1 MALNPELQALLPGL
15 NDNREGMRNFAI
27 KKAAQLNPE
36 IAPQLLEMLST
47 KDGYLADSAAHVL
60 QLMGQP
66 AVPYMLHAMNS
77 TSDRKLRWSIA
88 AILSDMGPEARA
100 AVDKARPISARMS
113 SVN

>member
-1 MALNPELQALLPGL
+1 MALNPEIQALLPGL

-36 IAPQLLEMLST
+36 LAPQFLEMLAT
-47 KDGYLADSAAHVL
+47 KDGYLADSAANVL

-66 AVPYMLHAMNS
+66 AVPYMLHAMNA
-77 TSDRKLRWSIA
+77 TNDRKLRWSIA

-113 SVN
+113 TVS

>member
-1 MALNPELQALLPGL
+1 MDLNSQFEALLPGM

-27 KKAAQLNPE
+27 KKCAQLSAE
-36 IAPQLLEMLST
+36 IAPKLVELLNT

-66 AVPYMLHAMNS
+66 AVPYMLHAMNA
-77 TSDRKLRWSIA
+77 TSDRKMRWSLA

-113 SVN
+113 SVS